1 MADINTTTIAPFIPQ
16 IWANE
21 ALEILRNNIVLA
33 PLVTKDTDVAVFN
46 VGDTLHIPYAGTLV
60 AHDKVQNQPVT
71 KQAVNPTDTAVKLDK
86 HKEVTI
92 LLEDFAKAVA
102 QPLTSQEYVKAQVI
116 ALAEQVET
124 DLFSLYSSFSGSL
137 GTAGTD
143 LDAAVLRAANKKFT
157 DNKVPRGNRHLIV
170 STKDSAALL
179 GDDHLQSFFSYNAAR
194 GDITNGLIA
203 QDIYGLQLHES
214 QMVPAVTSSGDTP
227 VTSTHNLALDPGA
240 IILASRALPSAPIG
254 SGVTQAV
261 VSDPQSG
268 ITLRC
273 TMAYDKDYLG
283 VQTTFDVLYGV
294 SKLRDEKG
302 FVVLS

>member
-21 ALEILRNNIVLA
+21 ALEILRNNIILA
-33 PLVTKDTDVAVFN
+33 PLVTKDTDVAAFN

-60 AHDKVQNQPVT
+60 ANDKVQNQPVT
-71 KQAVNPTDTAVKLDK
+71 KQAVNPTDTVVKLDK

-92 LLEDFAKAVA
+92 LLEDFSKALA
-102 QPLTSQEYVKAQVI
+102 QPLISQEYVKAQVI

-179 GDDHLQSFFSYNAAR
+179 GDASLQNFFSYNASR

-203 QDIYGLQLHES
+203 QDIYGLMLHES
-214 QMVPAVTSSGDTP
+214 QMVPTVTGTP
-227 VTSTHNLALDPGA
+227 NSTHNLALDPGA

-261 VSDPQSG
+261 VSDPESG

-294 SKLRDEKG
+294 AKLRDEKG

>member
-1 MADINTTTIAPFIPQ
+1 MADAVINTTTIAPFIPQ

-46 VGDTLHIPYAGTLV
+46 VGDTLHIPYAGTLT
-60 AHDKVQNQPVT
+60 ANDKLQNKPVT
-71 KQAVNPTDTAVKLDK
+71 KQAVNPTDTVVKLDK

-92 LLEDFAKAVA
+92 LLEDFPKAVA
-102 QPLTSQEYVKAQVI
+102 QPLLSQEYVKAQVI

-143 LDAAVLRAANKKFT
+143 MDAAVLRAANKKFT

-179 GDDHLQSFFSYNAAR
+179 GDDHLQNFFSYNAAR

-214 QMVPAVTSSGDTP
+214 QLVPSVAGTP
-227 VTSTHNLALDPGA
+227 TSTHNLALDPGA
-240 IILASRALPSAPIG
+240 IILASRALPSAPVG

>member
-1 MADINTTTIAPFIPQ
+1 MADTVINTTTIAPFIPQ

-33 PLVTKDTDVAVFN
+33 PLVTKDTDVASFN
-46 VGDTLHIPYAGTLV
+46 QGDTLHIPYPGTLV
-60 AHDKVQNQPVT
+60 ANDKVQNQPVT
-71 KQAVNPTDTAVKLDK
+71 KQAVNPTDTVVKLDK

-92 LLEDFAKAVA
+92 LLEDFAKAIA
-102 QPLTSQEYVKAQVI
+102 QPLVSQEYVKAAVI
-116 ALAEQVET
+116 ALAEKVET

-143 LDAAVLRAANKKFT
+143 LDAAVLRAVNKKFT

-170 STKDSAALL
+170 STKDSASLL
-179 GDDHLQSFFSYNAAR
+179 GDESLQTFFSYNAAR

-203 QDIYGLQLHES
+203 QDVYGLQLHES
-214 QMVPAVTSSGDTP
+214 QLVPSVAGTP
-227 VTSTHNLALDPGA
+227 TATDNLALDPGA
-240 IILASRALPSAPIG
+240 IILASRALPMAPAG
-254 SGVTQAV
+254 SGVSQAV

-268 ITLRC
+268 VTLRC
-273 TMAYDKDYLG
+273 TMGYDKDALG
-283 VQTTFDVLYGV
+283 VQTTFDILYGV
-294 SKLRDEKG
+294 NKLRDEKG